1 MDEPTEALSHNHTK
15 MDSSAQ
21 YGSIASL
28 YAEGRQLRLKS
39 DPGKDGTCTGR
50 IRERAG
56 VWMVQV
62 RFGNSSATWYP
73 DFELEFRED
82 PPPEDAEAIR
92 TGRLGRAV
100 DLRRKLTHIQ
110 LSGRLADLVYSMNT
124 TNTDFYAHQYKPVL
138 SFLESP
144 SRGLLIADE
153 VGLGKT
159 IEAGLIWTEL
169 RARFDARRLL
179 VVCPKMLCDKWKLEL
194 RNRFGVEA
202 VIADAAE
209 LANELARPRPQYPA
223 SQAMIA
229 SMQGI
234 RPPLDWEEAAES
246 DSARRRLAKVFSAAA
261 GQAPLLDL
269 VIIDEAHYLRNPETA
284 THQLGLFLREV
295 AEHIVLLTATP
306 INLKNEDLFSL
317 LNLVDPEN
325 FVYREQFEHV
335 LAANEPLVLA
345 RLTALAKNSSA
356 EAVLAHLHKAQG
368 NSTLAGSKQ
377 LESLTMEL
385 GSWGDRPWREAE
397 RVRLADRI
405 ERVNSLSRVLTRTRK
420 AEVTE
425 RKVVRVPK
433 VQPIDM
439 ASVESEFYSLVT
451 NAIKQYAWENDISDG
466 FLLATPQRQLS
477 SCMYAAADSWGAQ
490 DSEEIEEML
499 YEDLGVDPNTNE
511 ISGFRQF
518 LLNHIRGKYELA
530 SLRRNDSKFDYL
542 GKTLIDYFRNYPD
555 DKIVLFSYFRG
566 TLRYLQERFQEIGI
580 ETTVLM
586 GGMKEDKSKVIDR
599 FQTDPALR
607 ILLSSEVASEGVDLQ
622 FCRFLVNYDLPW
634 NPMKV
639 EQRIGRIDRLGQ
651 TAEKIVI
658 LNLVYAETIDERIVQ
673 RLYER
678 LNLFERAL
686 GGLEAVLGEKIQQLT
701 AELLTGRLTPEEEEE
716 RITQTALA
724 LEKRNQSE
732 QELEEQAGQ
741 LIAHSDYILKK
752 VHAAR
757 DFSRQITADDL
768 LVYVRDYLERFA
780 TGHRWFQPGT
790 DPYEIDITLPPAIAA
805 RLDNFVTAKRLQ
817 GLTRLAEG
825 GSSRCKFANKVRTGA
840 TPHEQL
846 SQFHPL
852 IRFISEEV
860 SREDLS
866 AINLLCI
873 QVANNVGPG
882 YPMRPGIYPFVAQ
895 RWIFDGLRTE
905 EAVRARVMDLSSLEI
920 LSPEASIDIV
930 NAARVF
936 GTDWPGATGDLDAS
950 RAAKA
955 LEEIEFHL
963 IDDFNEEREQ
973 KASENADRI
982 QFQLH
987 SIQTYLERKRRI
999 EEQRIMNLGTDPRNR
1014 GLVIVAERT
1023 ITRLTERFE
1032 LQMAKL
1038 DQIRSVGSKRE
1049 PVARGIILIQ
1059 GAVRGELEG

>member
-1 MDEPTEALSHNHTK
+1 
-15 MDSSAQ
+15 MDSSTQ
-21 YGSIASL
+21 DDSIASL
-28 YAEGRQLRLKS
+28 YAEGKRLRLKS
-39 DPGKDGTCTGR
+39 DPGRIGTCTGR
-50 IRERAG
+50 VRERAR

-62 RFGNSSATWYP
+62 RFGNSSAAWYP
-73 DFELEFRED
+73 DFELEFAEE
-82 PPPEDAEAIR
+82 PPPDDAEAIR
-92 TGRLGRAV
+92 TGRFGRAV

-169 RARFDARRLL
+169 RARVDARRLL
-179 VVCPKMLCDKWKLEL
+179 VVCPKMLCDKWRLEL
-194 RNRFGVEA
+194 RNRFGVDA
-202 VIADAAE
+202 TIVDAAE
-209 LANELARPRPQYPA
+209 LTNELQRPRPQFPA

-229 SMQGI
+229 SIQGI
-234 RPPLDWEEAAES
+234 RPPLNWEEDADS
-246 DSARRRLAKVFSAAA
+246 DSNRRRLAAVLHGAA

-284 THQLGLFLREV
+284 THQLGLFLRDV

-317 LNLVDPEN
+317 LNLVDPDS

-345 RLTALAKNSSA
+345 RLAALANNSSA
-356 EAVLAHLHKAQG
+356 EAVLAHLAKARRY
-368 NSTLAGSKQ
+368 SMLAGSKQ
-377 LESLTMEL
+377 LESLTTEL
-385 GSWGDRPWREAE
+385 ESWGDRPWREAE

-405 ERVNSLSRVLTRTRK
+405 ERVNALSRILTRTRK
-420 AEVTE
+420 VEVTE
-425 RKVVRVPK
+425 RKVVRHPS
-433 VQPIDM
+433 VQRIVM
-439 ASVESEFYSLVT
+439 STEESAFYALVT

-477 SCMYAAADSWGAQ
+477 SCMYAAAASWSTQ

-499 YEDLGVDPNTNE
+499 YEDLGVESKADV

-518 LLNHIRGKYELA
+518 LLNQIRGKYELA
-530 SLRRNDSKFDYL
+530 RLRKSDSKFDCL
-542 GKTLIDYFRNYPD
+542 AKTLVRFFSNYPRE
-555 DKIVLFSYFRG
+555 KVVLFSYFRG
-566 TLRYLQERFQEIGI
+566 TLRYLKDRFEELGI

-586 GGMKEDKSKVIDR
+586 GGMKEDKSQVIDEFR
-599 FQTDPALR
+599 EDPTIR
-607 ILLSSEVASEGVDLQ
+607 VLLSSEVASEGVDLQ

-651 TAEKIVI
+651 AAEKIDI
-658 LNLVYAETIDERIVQ
+658 LNLVYAETIDARIVQ

-678 LNLFERAL
+678 LDLFRRAL
-686 GGLEAVLGEKIQQLT
+686 GGLEAVLGEEIQQLT
-701 AELLTGRLTPEEEEE
+701 AELLTGRLTPAEEEE

-724 LEKRNQSE
+724 LENRNRSE
-732 QELEEQAGQ
+732 QELEDRAGQ

-780 TGHRWFQPGT
+780 PGHRWFQPGV
-790 DPYEIDITLPPAIAA
+790 DSYEIDLTLPPAVSA
-805 RLDNFVTAKRLQ
+805 RLDSFIATKRLY

-825 GSSRCKFANKVRTGA
+825 STIRCRFANKVRTGA

-860 SREDLS
+860 NREELS
-866 AINLLCI
+866 ATGLLCI
-873 QVANNVGPG
+873 QLAGNVRSGNPV
-882 YPMRPGIYPFVAQ
+882 RPGLFAFVVQ

-905 EAVRARVMDLSSLEI
+905 ESVRARAMDLGSLEV
-920 LSPEASIDIV
+920 LGPDASSNIV

-936 GTDWPGATGDLDAS
+936 GTDWPGATGDLDAV

-955 LEEIEFHL
+955 LEEIEFRL
-963 IDDFNEEREQ
+963 IDDFGEERVQ
-973 KASENADRI
+973 KESENADRI

-987 SIQTYLERKRRI
+987 AVQTYLERKQHV
-999 EEQRIMNLGTDPRNR
+999 EEQRIANLGSDPRNR
-1014 GLVIVAERT
+1014 GLVVAAERT
-1023 ITRLTERFE
+1023 ITRLTERFA

-1038 DQIRSVGSKRE
+1038 DQARSVGSKRD
-1049 PVARGIILIQ
+1049 PIAKGIILIE
-1059 GAVRGELEG
+1059 GAMHGGLEERSPASC